1 MPITPNQPAAI
12 VKYYAV
18 GTTQVLWCASISNPA
33 APTFAELDGG
43 TELTSVMSEPP
54 AGFSVSTNFID
65 TPNLL
70 ERFTSQIPGRIT
82 TEASSITV
90 YADKLSVDLRTLMA
104 RDTSGF
110 IVVADGGLASAKG
123 HVFAVT
129 VGTVAPLRSA
139 DGAGMLRFDFAIT
152 AEPDENV
159 TLPQS

>member
-12 VKYYAV
+12 AKFFAV
-18 GTTQVLWCASISNPA
+18 GTTQVLWVASISNPA

-43 TELTSVMSEPP
+43 TELTSQIADMS
-54 AGFSVSTNFID
+54 GFTVNTNFID

-82 TEASSITV
+82 AESSSITV
-90 YADKLSVDLRTLMA
+90 YQDELQADLRTLMP

-110 IVVADGGLASAKG
+110 IVIADGGLVSAKG

-129 VGTVAPLRSA
+129 VGAVAPLRSM
-139 DGAGMLRFDFAIT
+139 DGAAMLRFDFAIT